1 MPQIIIS
8 DENEGRRNLL
18 ANTLE
23 REGFDVTRGSTL
35 RQTEATAL
43 ATMPE
48 VVVIDDEWKSGDAL
62 DAAQRMMSDPEFAFK
77 CRIVMLTRNIG
88 QENMIAAAK
97 AGIHEVLGKPLNM
110 NKLIEQLWKHSKKQF
125 VPPPAKVDRGGTTE
139 GGFSLSLDSEDGS
152 IALPMLANLLGPDT
166 INEEFVSKLTQSL
179 SDANIEFG
187 QDIEF
192 STLSEVLKIALNQ
205 LVMGDGYVSDD
216 EEVTYDSVK
225 SSPKL
230 GTGAA
235 PSEKGKRLVRGG
247 TMEEILQNQ
256 ADAIAADV
264 EKRMDEIFDEIP
276 PNITFPNPEDYIPV
290 EPEVLKMTKLA
301 VDYTHDLLWSLGRP
315 DAVVD
320 ITLMTQIENATE
332 MMGDV
337 LTSIT
342 EIDMGDEEEQTEADP
357 SEEE

>member
-77 CRIVMLTRNIG
+77 CRIVMLTRNTG
-88 QENMIAAAK
+88 QDNLVAAAK

-235 PSEKGKRLVRGG
+235 PSEKGKRLVKGG

-290 EPEVLKMTKLA
+290 EPEVLKMTKTA

-315 DAVVD
+315 EAVAD

-332 MMGDV
+332 MMGAV

>member
-1 MPQIIIS
+1 MEQIIIS

-23 REGFDVTRGSTL
+23 REGFEVTRGSTL

-62 DAAQRMMSDPEFAFK
+62 DAAQRLMSDPEFAFK
-77 CRIVMLTRNIG
+77 CRLVMLTKNIG

-125 VPPPAKVDRGGTTE
+125 VPPPAKVDRGGTVTE

-187 QDIEF
+187 QDIEN

-216 EEVTYDSVK
+216 EVTYDSVK
-225 SSPKL
+225 ASPTLSS
-230 GTGAA
+230 GATQ
-235 PSEKGKRLVRGG
+235 SEKGKRLVKGG

-264 EKRMDEIFDEIP
+264 EKRMDEILDEIP
-276 PNITFPNPEDYIPV
+276 EKITFPEPEEYVSV
-290 EPEVLKMTKLA
+290 EPEVLKMT
-301 VDYTHDLLWSLGRP
+301 
-315 DAVVD
+315 
-320 ITLMTQIENATE
+320 
-332 MMGDV
+332 
-337 LTSIT
+337 
-342 EIDMGDEEEQTEADP
+342 
-357 SEEE
+357 